1 MSGID
6 VCGYVFYGF
15 LLTTFTGTIFTALW
29 MLVRTCLGVRCVRT
43 VDRCLRICLQTYVIP
58 VLFLIVLLRQGDDAV
73 QFGENRLVTYQTFEM
88 SPQMREVFA
97 VLVCI
102 WIVATALTVLR
113 WLVRTVRMKRL
124 LAGSVPEDNAEVL
137 ACYERVANCFGI
149 RRKIPLLRNDLFATP
164 FTAGVFHQKVVLP
177 FEKYGEKELAIIFAH
192 ELAHCRH
199 HDLFFKIEGVF
210 VNVLHAVNPFAYLV
224 RHFVGEYTEMACDI
238 SACEHAKEM
247 FSAKEYF
254 QVVLELAG
262 KEDQES
268 DLVSALAGMPS
279 LLEKRA
285 SAMLAYRRMGA
296 ETRWFAIAMIAAFV
310 ACGSAATYAAGS
322 LYVKAH
328 RAVYDATR
336 ELHEEDMDDCMTEP
350 AILPEQVCDDDV
362 VILEDG
368 LAIDGSDTY
377 IIDWKVP
384 AHTTCMTASFAL
396 DGVEQVV
403 MTVIMPEG
411 VHSIRAGLRYPD
423 GSEQYVEGDNVLTYI
438 FPVANPGE
446 GYRFFLENMGG
457 EAQTIEAIYNL
468 N

>member
-1 MSGID
+1 MRGIN
-6 VCGYVFYGF
+6 VCGYAFCAF

-29 MLVRTCLGVRCVRT
+29 LLVRTCLGVRCVRT

-58 VLFLIVLLRQGDDAV
+58 VLFLIVLLRQEDDAV
-73 QFGENRLVTYQTFEM
+73 QFGENMLVTYRTFEM
-88 SPQMREVFA
+88 SPQMRTAFA

-164 FTAGVFHQKVVLP
+164 FTVGVFHQKVVLP

-192 ELAHCRH
+192 ELAHCKRC
-199 HDLFFKIEGVF
+199 DLFFKIEGVF

-224 RHFVGEYTEMACDI
+224 RHFVGEYTEMDCDI
-238 SACEHAKEM
+238 SACEHAKEL

-268 DLVSALAGMPS
+268 DLVSALAGVPS

-336 ELHEEDMDDCMTEP
+336 ELHEDTNAWTTESVIS
-350 AILPEQVCDDDV
+350 AEKASDGDV

-368 LAIDGSDTY
+368 IIVDGPGVYTMY
-377 IIDWKVP
+377 WEVP
-384 AHTTCMTASFAL
+384 ANTKCMTASFAL
-396 DGVEQVV
+396 DGVEQVF
-403 MTVIMPEG
+403 MSVIVPEG
-411 VHSIRAGLRYPD
+411 GHSVRAGLRYPD

-457 EAQTIEAIYNL
+457 ETQTIEAIYNL